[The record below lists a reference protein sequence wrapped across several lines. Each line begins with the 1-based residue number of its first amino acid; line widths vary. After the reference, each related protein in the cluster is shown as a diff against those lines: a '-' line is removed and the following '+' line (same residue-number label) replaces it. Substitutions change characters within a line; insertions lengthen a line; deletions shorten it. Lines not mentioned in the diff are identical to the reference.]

1 MVWMNYQLITH
12 VNKSHI
18 RDQMLIKWSCLST
31 LCQAGIFDDEDDDN
45 DDGNVAAVLMK
56 AGILSMLEGVLKK
69 RQRLGK
75 KAAALLKTQVGRLA
89 NMILH
94 PNVQLRDREAIHYV
108 DLHSAR
114 RVVEYWI

>member
-1 MVWMNYQLITH
+1 MIIEILRFIIATSVLKCRRII
-12 VNKSHI
+12 V
-18 RDQMLIKWSCLST
+18 LS
-31 LCQAGIFDDEDDDN
+31 QFGIFDDEDDDN
-45 DDGNVAAVLMK
+45 DDSNVAAVLMK

-94 PNVQLRDREAIHYV
+94 PNVQLRDRDAIH
-108 DLHSAR
+108 
-114 RVVEYWI
+114 

>member
-1 MVWMNYQLITH
+1 
-12 VNKSHI
+12 
-18 RDQMLIKWSCLST
+18 MLLS
-31 LCQAGIFDDEDDDN
+31 QVGIFDDEDDDN

-94 PNVQLRDREAIHYV
+94 PNVQLRDRDAIH
-108 DLHSAR
+108 
-114 RVVEYWI
+114 

>member
-1 MVWMNYQLITH
+1 MILTIHKSRIYQYTH
-12 VNKSHI
+12 SHI
-18 RDQMLIKWSCLST
+18 LRSSPAMSQV
-31 LCQAGIFDDEDDDN
+31 GIFDDEDDDN

-75 KAAALLKTQVGRLA
+75 KAAALLKTQVGRLV

-94 PNVQLRDREAIHYV
+94 PNVQLRDREAIH
-108 DLHSAR
+108 
-114 RVVEYWI
+114 